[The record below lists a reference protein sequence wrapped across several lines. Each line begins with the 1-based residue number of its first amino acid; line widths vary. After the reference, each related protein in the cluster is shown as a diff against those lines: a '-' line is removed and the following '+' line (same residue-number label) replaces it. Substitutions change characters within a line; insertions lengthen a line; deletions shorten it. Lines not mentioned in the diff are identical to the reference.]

1 MSTNLFFFTAT
12 ILEWKHLLKNDEYK
26 DIITHSMKFLVI
38 DERVKIYAFVIMPNH
53 IHLIWRIREPHLLQ
67 NVQRDFL
74 KFTAQKIK
82 ARLKTENPEYLEGFR
97 GNAKDREFHFWERD
111 PLSVELVSLSVI
123 KQKINYIHSNP
134 IHHKWNLAQTVI
146 DYKYSS
152 ARFYYEGIDKFGF
165 LSNIGEE
172 YF

>member
-26 DIITHSMKFLVI
+26 EIITQSMKFLVK

-53 IHLIWRIREPHLLQ
+53 IHLVWRIHEPHLLQ

-74 KFTAQKIK
+74 KFTAQKMK
-82 ARLKTENPEYLEGFR
+82 AKLKTENPEYLESYR
-97 GNAKDREFHFWERD
+97 VNAKDREFQFWERD
-111 PLSVELVSLSVI
+111 PLSVELLSLNVI
-123 KQKINYIHSNP
+123 KQKIDYIHSNP
-134 IHHKWNLAQTVI
+134 IHPKWNLAQTIV

-152 ARFYYEGIDKFGF
+152 ARFYYEGIDDFGF
-165 LSNIGEE
+165 LSNIGAE
-172 YF
+172 YV

>member
-26 DIITHSMKFLVI
+26 EIITHSMKFLVK

-53 IHLIWRIREPHLLQ
+53 IHLVWRIHEPHLLQ

-74 KFTAQKIK
+74 KFTAQKMK
-82 ARLKTENPEYLEGFR
+82 AKLVTENPENLESYR
-97 GNAKDREFHFWERD
+97 VNAKDREFQFWERD
-111 PLSVELVSLSVI
+111 PLSVELLSLNVI
-123 KQKINYIHSNP
+123 KQKIDYIHSNP
-134 IHHKWNLAQTVI
+134 IHPKWNLAQTIV

-152 ARFYYEGIDKFGF
+152 ARFYYEGIDDFGF
-165 LSNIGEE
+165 LSNLGAE
-172 YF
+172 YV